1 MTVDDAKAYLR
12 LETAHEDA
20 AIERLVA
27 SARSL
32 CEAFLGQ
39 LLIRREVTE
48 TLRPSGAWQRLG
60 VGPVAAIT
68 AVAAVAHDGSTSA
81 LPADGYAIDIDP
93 GGDGWVRASVP
104 VAGLRVTYRA
114 GIADSADAV
123 PAAIGQGVTRLVA
136 HLHAHRDDA
145 AEPPAAI
152 AALWRPFRRLRLG
165 VETRA

>member
-12 LETAHEDA
+12 LETADEDQTVA
-20 AIERLVA
+20 RLVA

-48 TLRPSGAWQRLG
+48 TLAPSGAWQRLG
-60 VGPVAAIT
+60 AGPVAAIT
-68 AVAAVAHDGSTSA
+68 AVMAVDASGATSA
-81 LPADGYAIDIDP
+81 LPAGAYAIDIDP
-93 GGDGWVRASVP
+93 AGEGWVRA
-104 VAGLRVTYRA
+104 GGGTRIRVTYRA
-114 GIADSADAV
+114 GIADDADGV

>member
-20 AIERLVA
+20 LIERLVA

-39 LLIRREVTE
+39 LLIRREVIE
-48 TLRPSGAWQRLG
+48 TLPASGAWQRLAAS
-60 VGPVAAIT
+60 PVAAID
-68 AVAAVAHDGSTSA
+68 AVVALAADGTTSA
-81 LPADGYAIDIDP
+81 LPVGGFAIDIDP
-93 GGDGWVRASVP
+93 AGDGWVRVGGGGR
-104 VAGLRVTYRA
+104 VRVTYRA
-114 GIADSADAV
+114 GLAEDAEGV

-136 HLHAHRDDA
+136 HLHAHRDDT

-165 VETRA
+165 LETRA

>member
-20 AIERLVA
+20 LIERLVA

-39 LLIRREVTE
+39 LLIRREVIE
-48 TLRPSGAWQRLG
+48 TLPANGAWQRLG
-60 VGPVAAIT
+60 ASPVVAIGTIVAVDAAGQT
-68 AVAAVAHDGSTSA
+68 TA
-81 LPADGYAIDIDP
+81 LPVDAYAIDIDP
-93 GGDGWVRASVP
+93 AGDGWVRANAARV
-104 VAGLRVTYRA
+104 RVTYSA
-114 GIADSADAV
+114 GIADDADGV

-145 AEPPAAI
+145 VEPPAAI

-165 VETRA
+165 LEMRA

>member
-20 AIERLVA
+20 LIERLVA

-39 LLIRREVTE
+39 LLIRREVIE
-48 TLRPSGAWQRLG
+48 TLPAGAAWQRLG
-60 VGPVAAIT
+60 AGPVAAIT
-68 AVAAVAHDGSTSA
+68 AVVAVDAAGVTSA
-81 LPADGYAIDIDP
+81 LPVDGYAVDIDP
-93 GGDGWVRASVP
+93 AGDGWVRASG
-104 VAGLRVTYRA
+104 AGRVRVTYTA
-114 GIADSADAV
+114 GIAEDTGDV
-123 PAAIGQGVTRLVA
+123 PAAIAQGVTRLVA
-136 HLHAHRDDA
+136 HLHAHRDDS

-165 VETRA
+165 LETRA